1 MAESNR
7 KLSAPLQKFATD
19 LKAVL
24 LKTETQIRE
33 MRAREA
39 STKERKLEK
48 HELCALCGGP
58 ERDSLCPCV
67 QKLQK
72 NAQAGYGGPTPSPPQ
87 AGGTQP
93 MGMAEGVKKN
103 ELCKSCG
110 KSHDMGK
117 CDMDDVRPGKDL
129 AKKTPEG
136 ISEKTM
142 HKLKDEYGHD
152 KEGKSKAYA
161 TANAIANGTVNHK
174 SELAKAGTTPHM
186 DEVKPGKNLAK
197 GMPTSSAASL
207 APKAPAP
214 ATSVGQ
220 ANKEIGGMKSV
231 FGAHPAV
238 TGGTMAPKKPVA
250 HMGRTGGS
258 GFSMTAGGAS
268 TPRASV
274 SGSIPNAKSEKNP
287 GSASKYGTGGPGHA
301 TQTNMPSA
309 LKTNMAATAKS
320 ENSMV
325 YPKVAAE
332 KAVDGAKAPKK
343 GKDATPD
350 KQGSGG
356 EIKGGKGLSKA
367 APAMAKA
374 PAGKGV
380 PGKQPVGQGGGDAH
394 KLPAAASAAKPGAQ
408 KPAAKPAVG
417 SLKTAGAAEAGRLK
431 GNANVQRLRGD
442 LANVQAQKDKAQGI
456 DLASLASGAKAHAG
470 SVDVDVSDFD
480 KGPANATL
488 GQRLKA
494 NPAAAPAGGGA
505 DALSGARDKMN
516 LAAASKQK
524 GGVGFLRGLFSMFH
538 SPKAQAPAP
547 GAPQQQGSLTSKRFH
562 GAMPLQRGE
571 MDMRKAALSLTKKD
585 LEADELDKG
594 LSGVNH
600 NRRMLSV
607 TPKRRGKKNR

>member
-1 MAESNR
+1 VAESNR

-48 HELCALCGGP
+48 HELCPLCGGP
-58 ERDSLCPCV
+58 DVNGRCKCIET
-67 QKLQK
+67 LQK
-72 NAQAGYGGPTPSPPQ
+72 NNSGTISAVG
-87 AGGTQP
+87 GGTQP
-93 MGMAEGVKKN
+93 MAMA
-103 ELCKSCG
+103 ELCKNCG
-110 KSHDMGK
+110 KAHDMGK

-174 SELAKAGTTPHM
+174 AEMKTTPHL
-186 DEVKPGKNLAK
+186 DDVKPGLAK
-197 GMPTSSAASL
+197 MGMPTSSAAAL
-207 APKAPAP
+207 
-214 ATSVGQ
+214 
-220 ANKEIGGMKSV
+220 
-231 FGAHPAV
+231 
-238 TGGTMAPKKPVA
+238 APKKPAPTTPIHQANQELGSMTSLAHSPTAMPGTAPKKPIA

-258 GFSMTAGGAS
+258 GFSMTAGGAN

-274 SGSIPNAKSEKNP
+274 SGSIPNAKAELNP

-301 TQTNMPSA
+301 TQANMPSA
-309 LKTNMAATAKS
+309 LKAVAAPVAKG
-320 ENSMV
+320 ENAMV

-356 EIKGGKGLSKA
+356 EIKAGKGLSKA

-494 NPAAAPAGGGA
+494 NPAAAAPAGGGA

-562 GAMPLQRGE
+562 GTTALQRGE

-594 LSGVNH
+594 LMSANH

>member
-1 MAESNR
+1 VAESNR

-48 HELCALCGGP
+48 HELCPLCGGP
-58 ERDSLCPCV
+58 DVNGRCKCIETLA
-67 QKLQK
+67 K
-72 NAQAGYGGPTPSPPQ
+72 NAQLGYGPGASMG
-87 AGGTQP
+87 ASGGGGTQP
-93 MGMAEGVKKN
+93 MAMA
-103 ELCKSCG
+103 ELCKNCG
-110 KSHDMGK
+110 KAHDMGK

-174 SELAKAGTTPHM
+174 AEMKTTPHL
-186 DEVKPGKNLAK
+186 DDVKPGLAK
-197 GMPTSSAASL
+197 MGMPTSSAAAL
-207 APKAPAP
+207 
-214 ATSVGQ
+214 
-220 ANKEIGGMKSV
+220 
-231 FGAHPAV
+231 
-238 TGGTMAPKKPVA
+238 APKKPAPTTPIHQANQELGSMTSLAHSPTAMPGTAPKKPIA

-258 GFSMTAGGAS
+258 GFSMTAGGAN

-274 SGSIPNAKSEKNP
+274 SGSIPNAKAELNP

-301 TQTNMPSA
+301 TQANMPSA
-309 LKTNMAATAKS
+309 LKAVAAPVAKG
-320 ENSMV
+320 ENAMV

-356 EIKGGKGLSKA
+356 EIKAGKGLSKA
-367 APAMAKA
+367 APAMGKA

-394 KLPAAASAAKPGAQ
+394 KVAGNKPAVGAV
-408 KPAAKPAVG
+408 KPAAKPAG
-417 SLKTAGAAEAGRLK
+417 
-431 GNANVQRLRGD
+431 GNANVQALRGK
-442 LANVQAQKDKAQGI
+442 LADIQAQRAKPAHPAVA
-456 DLASLASGAKAHAG
+456 ASLADVKALRPGGNPA

-480 KGPANATL
+480 QGAAAPAGKPTL

-494 NPAAAPAGGGA
+494 NPAAAAPAGGGA

-562 GAMPLQRGE
+562 GATALQRGE

-594 LSGVNH
+594 LMSANH